1 MKLNFT
7 EPELIASPALEGQY
21 GALERACPGQ
31 PNFGPVSAN
40 KTFTKAQE
48 LTDPAPSLTR
58 SLVNLIRSKPVTEA
72 DLSAAA
78 LFVLDAI
85 SNTCAGQNSGPGRVL
100 LDWNGVDGVGNTQ
113 PDTGKRSF
121 LLGALTH
128 ILETDDLHRQS
139 VVHPG
144 CVVVP
149 PAWVVAAKHGIGG
162 RAFLTS
168 VLHGFEATTRV
179 GMAVG
184 AEHYKIWHN
193 TATCGP
199 FGSAMAAATLL
210 GLDDDQATHALGNA
224 GSQAAGLWE
233 FLETGAMTKHLHA
246 GHAAEAGVRAAE
258 LARCGFTG
266 PPRILE
272 GDKGFFKAACPRA
285 NPSAVLAEADAP
297 WQLRTTSIKP
307 WPSCRHTHPAID
319 AAQAIRSKLKDR
331 GQTLTDD
338 MIEAVDVGV
347 YQAAIDVCDRVNPT
361 TEYEA
366 KFSLHHTVAAA
377 LLCDQVDFAAF
388 GEQARTNLQ
397 ATRSKVRPALQE
409 PYASA
414 YPKAWGSSVSLTLK
428 SGETITETR
437 THAKGDPEAALT
449 RNEMIAKATMLLDHA
464 RMLQPVRF
472 IEAVL
477 ALADEGDLPALPEGL

>member
-1 MKLNFT
+1 MT
-7 EPELIASPALEGQY
+7 PQAASQGQS
-21 GALERACPGQ
+21 
-31 PNFGPVSAN
+31 NIVPVITN
-40 KTFTKAQE
+40 KTFMRVQE
-48 LTDPAPSLTR
+48 LTHPAPSLTR
-58 SLVNLIRSKPVTEA
+58 SLVSLIRSKSVTEA

-85 SNTCAGQNSGPGRVL
+85 ANTCAGQNSEPGEIL
-100 LDWNGVDGVGNTQ
+100 LAWSNAEGAANMQ
-113 PDTGKRSF
+113 PDTGKRAF

-149 PAWVVAAKHGIGG
+149 PAWILAAKHGING

-184 AEHYKIWHN
+184 AEHYRIWHN

-199 FGSAMAAATLL
+199 FGSAMAAAALL
-210 GLDDDQATHALGNA
+210 GLDEDQTTHALGNA
-224 GSQAAGLWE
+224 GSQAAGVWE

-258 LARCGFTG
+258 LAKFGFTG
-266 PPRILE
+266 PPKILE
-272 GDKGFFKAACPRA
+272 GDKGFFKAACPDA
-285 NPSAVLAEADAP
+285 DPSAVLADADAP
-297 WQLRTTSIKP
+297 WQLTNTSIKP

-319 AAQAIRSKLKDR
+319 AAQSIRAALKEK
-331 GQTLTDD
+331 GETLTDS
-338 MIEAVDVGV
+338 MIETIDVGV
-347 YQAAIDVCDRVNPT
+347 YQASIDVCDRVSPM

-366 KFSLHHTVAAA
+366 KFSLHHTVAAG
-377 LLCDQVDFAAF
+377 LLYDQVDFAAF
-388 GEQARTNLQ
+388 GERARTDLQ
-397 ATRSKVRPALQE
+397 STRTKVRPTLQE

-414 YPKAWGSSVSLTLK
+414 YPRAWGSSVTLTLK
-428 SGETITETR
+428 SGETIVETR
-437 THAKGDPEAALT
+437 THAKGDPEAALA
-449 RNEMIAKATMLLDHA
+449 REEMIDKASMLLSHA
-464 RMLQPVRF
+464 QEGDPTRF
-472 IEAVL
+472 INAVL
-477 ALADEGDLPALPEGL
+477 ALADDGQLPTLPNGL